1 MSEHQRILEIL
12 RAKPGQKARDIA
24 AQLGVDRSVVNSAL
38 YGELRNQV
46 VQDKSYRWW
55 PKGAANV
62 ERRNSGQGPKLDTP
76 LAKLCRYYLDCL
88 NYDDQ
93 GGVSVFASSSFGNLG
108 YMELSSMPLTLGNP
122 EVIFEDEAVRRFV
135 NRTRQDRN
143 RLTILLGYPVCL
155 THLRARSGW
164 EGFMVEPVFLFAL
177 EEDPENRYAMPQFAD
192 ELPQLNFKAI
202 RSLTS
207 PDNPSIVEE
216 VVQLV
221 EELGLADSSAMPDL
235 DELIPRL
242 RAIRSDWNWREEPD
256 VLSLRQAPPLAGI
269 TEAGV
274 YNRAVF
280 LATERSPYTKG
291 LETELSMLQ
300 SVTEDQYHGT
310 ALGAWLR
317 GEVVP
322 SQTTESRPL
331 LEVLPLNSEQRQ
343 AVIQGLSNPLTAIT
357 GPPGTGKSQVV
368 TSLLVNA
375 GWLGKTVLFASK
387 NNKAVDVVET
397 RVNALGPRPVL
408 LRLGA
413 SQQRNFQQELAE
425 YLISLLAGSVTPE
438 DEQTHQEAV
447 TTHEKLKA
455 AFESLDRQR
464 EATITLRNE
473 VDSLEQAVESCRH
486 ELGAEWFQYFK
497 AFDEGPP
504 NQFLQRLRDSVARAN
519 RGSNPVVVQLVWP
532 LVRRKRFAEL
542 WAMVRTSQAV
552 LDKIGI
558 AVPDQPPDDK
568 SMSKW
573 IDLVK
578 LTNHRL
584 ESARQ
589 IRLYFSKLEKL
600 KTVKPLEE
608 LSREQRALIDDL
620 AEASE
625 TLWRSWLRLQPK
637 RLSQEDRRLLREYAS
652 LLQMIISSNESG
664 EKLGREVFA
673 RYYSLFPKITG
684 ILSCWAVTSLSAR
697 GRVPFEPGFFDLL
710 VIDEASQ
717 CDIASALPLLYRAKR
732 AVIIGDPKQLKH
744 ISSLPVRQDRQLLAK
759 HGLVEGSGSWAYSVN
774 SLFDLSS
781 GLCRSED
788 IVCLRD
794 HHRSH
799 ADIIGFS
806 NQQFYEGRLRIATR
820 YDRLR
825 PVQKDQ
831 AAVRWL
837 DVRGKVM
844 RPSSGGAVNEEE
856 ARMVVHEI
864 ERLVL
869 QQGYKGSIGV
879 VSPFRAQAN
888 RIRDLVFQNNGLSE
902 RLSALEFLA
911 DTVHRFQGD
920 ERDIMIFSPVVS
932 AGFPDGA
939 SIFLRNNPNLFN
951 VAITRARAA
960 LLVVGDRQAAANS
973 GVEYLAR
980 FAEYVGDLGM
990 RPEQTLNPPA
1000 SCGAEYPV
1008 VARPELVS
1016 DWEKTLYRALY
1027 AAGLRPIPQ
1036 YDVEQYILD
1045 FALFVNGRRIDI
1057 EVDGERYHR
1066 NWDGELCRRDQIRN
1080 QRLIELGWDIM
1091 RFWVYQVRDDL
1102 DGCVDRVRLWAESD
1116 NVKSHA

>member
-1 MSEHQRILEIL
+1 MTDAQRILEIL
-12 RAKPGQKARDIA
+12 RVKPGQRARDIA
-24 AQLGVDRSVVNSAL
+24 AQLGVDRSIVNSAL
-38 YGELRNQV
+38 YGALRGQV

-55 PKGAANV
+55 PKGTANV
-62 ERRNSGQGPKLDTP
+62 EQRQPGQAQIPDTP

-93 GGVSVFASSSFGNLG
+93 GGVSVFASSTFNNLG
-108 YMELSSMPLTLGNP
+108 YVELESMPLLLGNP
-122 EVIFEDEAVRRFV
+122 DVIFEEAAVREFV
-135 NRTRQDRN
+135 NRIRRDRN
-143 RLTILLGYPVCL
+143 RMTILLGYPVCL

-164 EGFMVEPVFLFAL
+164 EGFMVEPLFLFGL
-177 EEDPENRYAMPQFAD
+177 EEDPENRYALPRFTD
-192 ELPQLNFKAI
+192 ELPQVNFKAI

-207 PDNPSIVEE
+207 PDNPGIVEE
-216 VVQLV
+216 VLQLV
-221 EELGLADSSAMPDL
+221 EELGLAESTEMPDM

-242 RAIRSDWNWREEPD
+242 RSIRSDWNWREEPD
-256 VLSLRQAPPLAGI
+256 PQNLTQVPALSGLSDPGI
-269 TEAGV
+269 
-274 YNRAVF
+274 YNRAVL

-300 SVTEDQYHGT
+300 SVSEAQYSGT

-317 GEVVP
+317 GEVIP
-322 SQTTESRPL
+322 AQTPESRAL

-343 AVIQGLSNPLTAIT
+343 AVLQGLSNPLTVIT

-368 TSLLVNA
+368 TSLLINA
-375 GWLGKTVLFASK
+375 AWLGKTVLFASK

-397 RVNALGPRPVL
+397 RVNALGPRPIL

-413 SQQRNFQQELAE
+413 SQRRNFQQELAE
-425 YLISLLAGSVTPE
+425 YLVSLLAGSVTPE
-438 DEQTHQEAV
+438 DERTHEEAV
-447 TTHEKLKA
+447 AAHEKLKA
-455 AFESLDRQR
+455 RFEDLDRQR
-464 EATITLRNE
+464 DTTIRLRNE
-473 VDSLEQAVESCRH
+473 VDQAEQAVESIRR
-486 ELGAEWFQYFK
+486 ELGEEWFRFFR
-497 AFDEGPP
+497 AFDEGQP
-504 NQFLQRLRDSVARAN
+504 NECAQTLHHYVGRAN
-519 RGSNPVVVQLVWP
+519 RASNPLFVQLLWP
-532 LVRRKRFAEL
+532 FLRRKRFAEL
-542 WAMVRTSQAV
+542 RAEATTSQPV
-552 LDKIGI
+552 LERLGV
-558 AVPDQPPDDK
+558 ALPVQPPDDRTITQ
-568 SMSKW
+568 W
-573 IDLVK
+573 IALLE
-578 LTNHRL
+578 LTNHRIS
-584 ESARQ
+584 SARKV
-589 IRLYFSKLEKL
+589 RDYFSKLESL
-600 KTVKPLEE
+600 KATAPLEE
-608 LSREQRALIDDL
+608 LSRKQCDLISEL
-620 AEASE
+620 ADASE
-625 TLWRSWLRLQPK
+625 ALWRSWLRLQPK
-637 RLSQEDRRLLREYAS
+637 RLTQEDRRLLREYAA
-652 LLQMIISSNESG
+652 LLQMIVSSNESG
-664 EKLGREVFA
+664 ERLGREVFA

-710 VIDEASQ
+710 IIDEASQ

-732 AVIIGDPKQLKH
+732 AVIIGDPKQLRH

-759 HGLVEGSGSWAYSVN
+759 HDLVEGFGGWAYSVN

-820 YDRLR
+820 YNRLR
-825 PVQKDQ
+825 PTQRDQ
-831 AAVRWL
+831 PAVRWL
-837 DVRGKVM
+837 DVRGRVT
-844 RPSSGGAVNEEE
+844 RPSGGGALNEDE
-856 ARMVVHEI
+856 ARMVVREI

-869 QQGYKGSIGV
+869 QQGYRGSIGV

-888 RIRDLVFQNNGLSE
+888 RIRDLVFQNNGLTE
-902 RLSALEFLA
+902 TLSALDFLA

-920 ERDIMIFSPVVS
+920 ERDVMVFSPVVS

-939 SIFLRNNPNLFN
+939 GIFLRNNPNLFN

-960 LLVVGDRQAAANS
+960 LIVVGDRQAAANS
-973 GVEYLAR
+973 GIEYLAR
-980 FAEYVGDLGM
+980 FAAYAGELGM
-990 RPEQTLNPPA
+990 RSQQNQPPPA
-1000 SCGAEYPV
+1000 DLGPEYPP

-1016 DWEKTLYRALY
+1016 DWEKFLYRAMY
-1027 AAGLRPIPQ
+1027 RAGLRPIPQ

-1045 FALFVNGRRIDI
+1045 FALFANDKKLNI

-1102 DGCVDRVRLWAESD
+1102 DACVDRIWSWAKASG
-1116 NVKSHA
+1116 S